1 MSYLGYRFVADTNLI
16 ISRLLLPNS
25 KPAKAFTKAQKGGD
39 MLVSDSTLSELAQV
53 LARPKFDKYLSPE
66 DRKRF
71 FTLIA
76 PLCIKTDIVQ
86 TITACRDPKD
96 NKFLEL
102 ALNGSADFILSGDKD
117 LLTLHPFQ
125 GIPIYK
131 PAEYLELENHN

>member
-1 MSYLGYRFVADTNLI
+1 MSYLGHRFIADTNLI

-76 PLCIKTDIVQ
+76 PLCIKIDIVL

-117 LLTLHPFQ
+117 LHALHPFQ

-131 PAEYLELENHN
+131 PAEYLGLEN

>member
-1 MSYLGYRFVADTNLI
+1 MSYLGHRFIADTNLI

-53 LARPKFDKYLSPE
+53 LARPKFDKYLSQE
-66 DRKRF
+66 DRKRL

-76 PLCIKTDIVQ
+76 PLCMKIDIVQ

-117 LLTLHPFQ
+117 LLVLHPFQ

-131 PAEYLELENHN
+131 PTEYLGLEN

>member
-1 MSYLGYRFVADTNLI
+1 MSYLGHRFVADTNLI

-53 LARPKFDKYLSPE
+53 LARPKFDKYLSQE

-76 PLCIKTDIVQ
+76 PLCIKIDIVQ

-117 LLTLHPFQ
+117 LLALHPFQ
-125 GIPIYK
+125 GTPIYK
-131 PAEYLELENHN
+131 PAVYVGLEN

>member
-1 MSYLGYRFVADTNLI
+1 
-16 ISRLLLPNS
+16 
-25 KPAKAFTKAQKGGD
+25 

-76 PLCIKTDIVQ
+76 PLCIKIDIVQ

-117 LLTLHPFQ
+117 LLALHPFQ

-131 PAEYLELENHN
+131 PAEYLGLEN

>member
-1 MSYLGYRFVADTNLI
+1 MSYLGDRFIADTNLI
-16 ISRLLLPNS
+16 ISRLLLPDS
-25 KPAKAFTKAQKGGD
+25 KPAKAFIKAQKGGD

-76 PLCIKTDIVQ
+76 PLCIKIDIVQ
-86 TITACRDPKD
+86 TITACWDPKD

-117 LLTLHPFQ
+117 LLALHPFQ

-131 PAEYLELENHN
+131 PTEYLGLEN

>member
-1 MSYLGYRFVADTNLI
+1 VSYLGHRFIADTNLI
-16 ISRLLLPNS
+16 ISRLLLPDS
-25 KPAKAFTKAQKGGD
+25 KPVKAFIKAQKGGD

-117 LLTLHPFQ
+117 LLALHPFQ

-131 PAEYLELENHN
+131 PAEYLGLEN

>member
-1 MSYLGYRFVADTNLI
+1 MSYLGHRFVADTNLI

-39 MLVSDSTLSELAQV
+39 VLVSDSTLSELAQV
-53 LARPKFDKYLSPE
+53 LARPKFDKYLSQE

-71 FTLIA
+71 FALIA
-76 PLCIKTDIVQ
+76 PLCIKIDIVQ

-102 ALNGSADFILSGDKD
+102 ALNGSADFILSGDMD
-117 LLTLHPFQ
+117 LLALHPFQ

-131 PAEYLELENHN
+131 PAEYLELENED

>member
-1 MSYLGYRFVADTNLI
+1 MTLKYFRCAYSKIKLA
-16 ISRLLLPNS
+16 ISINS
-25 KPAKAFTKAQKGGD
+25 LVHKAFIKAQKGGD
-39 MLVSDSTLSELAQV
+39 ILVSESTLSELAQV

-117 LLTLHPFQ
+117 LLALHPFQ

-131 PAEYLELENHN
+131 PAEYLGLEN

>member
-16 ISRLLLPNS
+16 ISRLLLPDS
-25 KPAKAFTKAQKGGD
+25 KTAEAFIKAQKGGD

-76 PLCIKTDIVQ
+76 PLCIKIDIVQ

-102 ALNGSADFILSGDKD
+102 AINGSADFILSGDKD
-117 LLTLHPFQ
+117 LLAIHPFQ

-131 PAEYLELENHN
+131 PAQYLELENYT

>member
-16 ISRLLLPNS
+16 ISRLLLPDS
-25 KPAKAFTKAQKGGD
+25 KTAVAFIKAQKGGD

-76 PLCIKTDIVQ
+76 PLCIKIDIVQ
-86 TITACRDPKD
+86 TITACRDLKD

-117 LLTLHPFQ
+117 LLALHPFQ

-131 PAEYLELENHN
+131 PAEYLGLEN

>member
-1 MSYLGYRFVADTNLI
+1 MSYLGHRFIADTNLI
-16 ISRLLLPNS
+16 ISRLLLPDS
-25 KPAKAFTKAQKGGD
+25 KPAKAFIKAQKGGD

-117 LLTLHPFQ
+117 LLALHPFQ

-131 PAEYLELENHN
+131 PAEYLGLEN

>member
-1 MSYLGYRFVADTNLI
+1 MSYLGHRFVADTNLI
-16 ISRLLLPNS
+16 ISRLLLPDS

-53 LARPKFDKYLSPE
+53 LARPKFDKYLSPV

-117 LLTLHPFQ
+117 LLVLHPFQ

-131 PAEYLELENHN
+131 PTEYLGLEN

>member
-1 MSYLGYRFVADTNLI
+1 VSYLGHRFIADTNLI
-16 ISRLLLPNS
+16 ISRLLLPDS
-25 KPAKAFTKAQKGGD
+25 KPAKAFNKAQKGGD

-76 PLCIKTDIVQ
+76 PLCIKIDIVQ

-117 LLTLHPFQ
+117 LLALHPFQ

-131 PAEYLELENHN
+131 PAEYLGLEN

>member
-1 MSYLGYRFVADTNLI
+1 MSYLGHRFIADTNLI
-16 ISRLLLPNS
+16 ISRLLLPDS
-25 KPAKAFTKAQKGGD
+25 KPAKAFIKAQKGGD

-66 DRKRF
+66 NRKRF
-71 FTLIA
+71 FALIA

-117 LLTLHPFQ
+117 LHALHPFQ

-131 PAEYLELENHN
+131 PAEYLGLEN

>member
-1 MSYLGYRFVADTNLI
+1 MSYLGHRFIADTNLI
-16 ISRLLLPNS
+16 ISRLLLPDS
-25 KPAKAFTKAQKGGD
+25 KPAKAFIKAQKGGD

-76 PLCIKTDIVQ
+76 PLCIKIDIVQ
-86 TITACRDPKD
+86 TITACRDSKD

-117 LLTLHPFQ
+117 LLALHPFQ

-131 PAEYLELENHN
+131 PAEYLGLEN

>member
-1 MSYLGYRFVADTNLI
+1 MSYLGHRFIADTNLI
-16 ISRLLLPNS
+16 ISRLLLPDS
-25 KPAKAFTKAQKGGD
+25 KPAKAFIKAQKGGD

-53 LARPKFDKYLSPE
+53 LARPKFDKYLSPV

-117 LLTLHPFQ
+117 LLALHPFQ

-131 PAEYLELENHN
+131 PAEYLGLEN

>member
-1 MSYLGYRFVADTNLI
+1 MSYLGHRFIADTNLI
-16 ISRLLLPNS
+16 ISRLLLPDS
-25 KPAKAFTKAQKGGD
+25 KPAKAFIKAQKGGD

-53 LARPKFDKYLSPE
+53 LARPKFDKYLSQE

-76 PLCIKTDIVQ
+76 PLCIKIDIVQ
-86 TITACRDPKD
+86 TITACRDSKD

-117 LLTLHPFQ
+117 LLALHPFQ

-131 PAEYLELENHN
+131 PAEYLGLEN

>member
-1 MSYLGYRFVADTNLI
+1 VSYLGHRFIADTNLI
-16 ISRLLLPNS
+16 ISRLLLPDS
-25 KPAKAFTKAQKGGD
+25 KPAKAFIKAQKGGD

-117 LLTLHPFQ
+117 LHALHPFQ

-131 PAEYLELENHN
+131 PTEYLGLEN